1 MTESHGSSGGSA
13 ASGSAATGSTTGRGG
28 SGAHSTDGRRA
39 GGAAGAMDERSQ
51 RLLQGGAASRSWAD
65 TAARETV
72 RNEPAGSHSTTT
84 TSAYHVGSSGS
95 TGQASTGTAAAAA
108 AMTATASTAARGSQ
122 PRRARLRISHV
133 NPMSVL
139 RLSLLFGAC
148 MLVVLLVAVA
158 ALWFVLDAAGV
169 FSSISEATS
178 TITDSAGDNTS
189 AWFGFGRVMLI
200 TAVLGV
206 LNVVAFTLL
215 MTVGALLYNLCSDF
229 VGGVEVTLSER

>member
-1 MTESHGSSGGSA
+1 
-13 ASGSAATGSTTGRGG
+13 
-28 SGAHSTDGRRA
+28 
-39 GGAAGAMDERSQ
+39 MDERSQ

-72 RNEPAGSHSTTT
+72 RSGDGSSSGAPTA
-84 TSAYHVGSSGS
+84 AYHLGSSG
-95 TGQASTGTAAAAA
+95 GASSAATAAGATTVTAGAA
-108 AMTATASTAARGSQ
+108 SGSGSSGGRGAQ
-122 PRRARLRISHV
+122 PRRARLRISHI
-133 NPMSVL
+133 NPVSVL

-148 MLVVLLVAVA
+148 MLIVLLVAVA

-178 TITDSAGDNTS
+178 TIADNGGGSTS

-200 TAVLGV
+200 TAVLGA

-215 MTVGALLYNLCSDF
+215 STVGALLYNLCSDF

>member
-1 MTESHGSSGGSA
+1 VSESHGS
-13 ASGSAATGSTTGRGG
+13 TGGRGA
-28 SGAHSTDGRRA
+28 SASTDPGDGRR
-39 GGAAGAMDERSQ
+39 GSDGVMDERSQ

-72 RNEPAGSHSTTT
+72 RNDAGGGAGGASAS
-84 TSAYHVGSSGS
+84 TSAYAVPGGSPGMPGGVPSSPAAAPGL
-95 TGQASTGTAAAAA
+95 TAASSRSA
-108 AMTATASTAARGSQ
+108 Q

-158 ALWFVLDAAGV
+158 ALWFVLNSAGV
-169 FSSISEATS
+169 FSSITEATS
-178 TITDSAGDNTS
+178 TITDNSSGGSTS
-189 AWFGFGRVMLI
+189 WFGFGRVMLI

-206 LNVVAFTLL
+206 VNVVAFTLL
-215 MTVGALLYNLCSDF
+215 STVGALLYNLCSDF

>member
-1 MTESHGSSGGSA
+1 VTESHGSSGA
-13 ASGSAATGSTTGRGG
+13 SAATGSATGRGG
-28 SGAHSTDGRRA
+28 SAAQSTDGHRT
-39 GGAAGAMDERSQ
+39 GGAMDERSQ

-72 RNEPAGSHSTTT
+72 RNEPAGSHAAPTA
-84 TSAYHVGSSGS
+84 AYHLGSSGGA
-95 TGQASTGTAAAAA
+95 GQPATTSGTTPAAA
-108 AMTATASTAARGSQ
+108 SGRGSQ
-122 PRRARLRISHV
+122 PRRARLRISHI

-189 AWFGFGRVMLI
+189 EWFGFGRVMLI

-215 MTVGALLYNLCSDF
+215 STVGALLYNLCSDF

>member
-1 MTESHGSSGGSA
+1 
-13 ASGSAATGSTTGRGG
+13 
-28 SGAHSTDGRRA
+28 
-39 GGAAGAMDERSQ
+39 MDERSQ

-72 RNEPAGSHSTTT
+72 RADTSGSSASTATTSYQVQGSNATAAPAGSV
-84 TSAYHVGSSGS
+84 SAAP
-95 TGQASTGTAAAAA
+95 T
-108 AMTATASTAARGSQ
+108 TAARVAQ
-122 PRRARLRISHV
+122 PRRARLRVSHV

-139 RLSLLFGAC
+139 RLSLLFGLC

-158 ALWFVLDAAGV
+158 ALWFVLDSAGV

-178 TITDSAGDNTS
+178 TITDNSNNSTS

-206 LNVVAFTLL
+206 LNVIAFTLL
-215 MTVGALLYNLCSDF
+215 STVGALLYNLCSDF

>member
-1 MTESHGSSGGSA
+1 MSESHGSPGGPAATSSA
-13 ASGSAATGSTTGRGG
+13 AGRGG
-28 SGAHSTDGRRA
+28 PGAQSNDGRRD
-39 GGAAGAMDERSQ
+39 AGAMDERSQ

-72 RNEPAGSHSTTT
+72 RSEGAGPPAAATAAYHLGSPGGTGHTAASATTVTAGS
-84 TSAYHVGSSGS
+84 A
-95 TGQASTGTAAAAA
+95 
-108 AMTATASTAARGSQ
+108 ATAGRGTQ
-122 PRRARLRISHV
+122 PRRARLRVSHV

-178 TITDSAGDNTS
+178 TITDTAGDNTN
-189 AWFGFGRVMLI
+189 AWFGFGRIMLV

-215 MTVGALLYNLCSDF
+215 STVGALLYNLCSDF

>member
-1 MTESHGSSGGSA
+1 VSESHGSPAGST
-13 ASGSAATGSTTGRGG
+13 ASGSTASDTAADSGRTTSSGERTGV
-28 SGAHSTDGRRA
+28 DGDI
-39 GGAAGAMDERSQ
+39 DERSQ

-72 RNEPAGSHSTTT
+72 RSESFGAGGG
-84 TSAYHVGSSGS
+84 VGGGS
-95 TGQASTGTAAAAA
+95 QASSA
-108 AMTATASTAARGSQ
+108 TATYSSASTASAAPSAGAATGAAGAAGAARTAQ

-139 RLSLLFGAC
+139 RLALLFGLC

-158 ALWFVLDAAGV
+158 ALWFVLNSAGV
-169 FSSISEATS
+169 FSSVTEATS
-178 TITDSAGDNTS
+178 TITDNSNGSTA
-189 AWFGFGRVMLI
+189 AWFSFGRVMLV

-206 LNVVAFTLL
+206 INVLAFTLL
-215 MTVGALLYNLCSDF
+215 STIGALLYNLCSDF

>member
-1 MTESHGSSGGSA
+1 VSESHGS
-13 ASGSAATGSTTGRGG
+13 TGGRGA
-28 SGAHSTDGRRA
+28 SASTDLGDGRR
-39 GGAAGAMDERSQ
+39 GSDGMMDERSQ

-72 RNEPAGSHSTTT
+72 RNDGGGASASAQ
-84 TSAYHVGSSGS
+84 TSAYNVPGGSSGMP
-95 TGQASTGTAAAAA
+95 GGVASAPTAAAPGL
-108 AMTATASTAARGSQ
+108 TAASSRAAQ

-158 ALWFVLDAAGV
+158 ALWFVLNSAGV
-169 FSSISEATS
+169 FSSITEATS
-178 TITDSAGDNTS
+178 TITDNSSGGSTS
-189 AWFGFGRVMLI
+189 WFGFGRVMLI

-206 LNVVAFTLL
+206 INVVAFTLL
-215 MTVGALLYNLCSDF
+215 STVGALLYNLCSDF

>member
-1 MTESHGSSGGSA
+1 V
-13 ASGSAATGSTTGRGG
+13 
-28 SGAHSTDGRRA
+28 DGDI
-39 GGAAGAMDERSQ
+39 DERSQ

-72 RNEPAGSHSTTT
+72 RSESFGAGGG
-84 TSAYHVGSSGS
+84 VGGGS
-95 TGQASTGTAAAAA
+95 QASSA
-108 AMTATASTAARGSQ
+108 TATYSSASTASAAPSAGAAAGSAGAARTAQ

-139 RLSLLFGAC
+139 RLALLFGLC

-158 ALWFVLDAAGV
+158 ALWFVLNSAGV
-169 FSSISEATS
+169 FSSVTEATS
-178 TITDSAGDNTS
+178 TITDNSNGSTA
-189 AWFGFGRVMLI
+189 AWFSFGRVMLV

-206 LNVVAFTLL
+206 INVLAFTLL
-215 MTVGALLYNLCSDF
+215 STIGALLYNLCSDF

>member
-1 MTESHGSSGGSA
+1 
-13 ASGSAATGSTTGRGG
+13 
-28 SGAHSTDGRRA
+28 
-39 GGAAGAMDERSQ
+39 MDERSQ

-72 RNEPAGSHSTTT
+72 RSDAPGAGGSGAAGSGAVGSGSVGSGSAATT
-84 TSAYHVGSSGS
+84 AYHLGSSGG
-95 TGQASTGTAAAAA
+95 GQSGAAA
-108 AMTATASTAARGSQ
+108 TTVTSGGGSSSSGRGSQ
-122 PRRARLRISHV
+122 PRRARLRVSHV
-133 NPMSVL
+133 NPVSVL

-178 TITDSAGDNTS
+178 TITDNGGDNTS

-215 MTVGALLYNLCSDF
+215 STVGALLYNLCSDF